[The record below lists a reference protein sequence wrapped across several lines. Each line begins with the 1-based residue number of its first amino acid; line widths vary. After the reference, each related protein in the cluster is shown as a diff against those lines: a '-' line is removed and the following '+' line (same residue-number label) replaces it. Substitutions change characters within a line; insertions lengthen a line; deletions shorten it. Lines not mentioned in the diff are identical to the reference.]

1 MARLVGIGDN
11 VVDCNYTTGIAYPG
25 GNCVN
30 FAVFGRQLGNE
41 AAYVGKVAKD
51 YWGDVIFRALQEKE
65 IDLSRCEVED
75 GETGRCGIHLTNG
88 DRTIVD
94 ENDAGLVKANPI
106 VITEELLEYIK
117 TFDIAHS
124 SCYSYIEGELHKIK
138 ESGIPVLYDF
148 SDEWDG
154 EMLERI
160 CKDITIAFFSGKELP
175 DEELKEYLRK
185 CVNEYGCQMAI
196 TTIGGRGAIVYNGRK
211 YYQKQPYNF
220 AGGVVDTTGAGDSW
234 IAGFISSYL
243 DGQKQIQRLKKGNPE
258 NFIREADYN
267 DFEDGLIE
275 YGMCLG
281 NMLAR
286 RNCLVQG
293 SFGCGEHFAEPEI

>member
-1 MARLVGIGDN
+1 MVRLVGIGDN

>member
-1 MARLVGIGDN
+1 MVRLVGIGDN

-124 SCYSYIEGELHKIK
+124 SCYSYIEGELYKIK

-185 CVNEYGCQMAI
+185 CVDEYGCQMAI